1 MMIQIVS
8 FHQDYKEAEL
18 TNYCNLVSF
27 TALLFWCMLEVTLGI
42 IACCLPTLRPLL
54 QHKFIAWILQS
65 IQSKISYRSRKAA
78 VSNYNAPHKSLTH
91 QGPKVSQETPLVP
104 GSQYEWIGLAEES
117 RQDNSELTAIRV
129 ETSYTIQSEI
139 IA

>member
-1 MMIQIVS
+1 
-8 FHQDYKEAEL
+8 
-18 TNYCNLVSF
+18 
-27 TALLFWCMLEVTLGI
+27 MLEVTLGI

-65 IQSKISYRSRKAA
+65 IQSKISFRSRKA
-78 VSNYNAPHKSLTH
+78 VSNYNAPLKSLTH
-91 QGPKVSQETPLVP
+91 QGSKASQETPLVP

-139 IA
+139 IAKDAS